1 MNRKTRSKQSGG
13 NGLECENGDN
23 GSDNKDFLIDLSEEL
38 RTIYLFGYLGEKMV
52 FLFIKH
58 WDKFEAIYKGKTQ
71 QNGEPI
77 TIVINSSGGQ
87 SIQGLA
93 LHNKIRYSGAPIKTV
108 GIGEIS
114 SAAMAVFLAG
124 HERILYPDT
133 LIGFHQCQPDLCPH
147 SDRSAAEL
155 EVFECKLIDSRY
167 HRVILGNS
175 NLTRR
180 QVINL
185 EKRSKYITAEEAV
198 KYGLAHKIIK

>member
-1 MNRKTRSKQSGG
+1 MSRKKRSKNNEE
-13 NGLECENGDN
+13 NGVECECCNNG
-23 GSDNKDFLIDLSEEL
+23 GSSKEFLVDLSEEL
-38 RTIYLFGYLGEKMV
+38 RTIYLFGYLGEKTV

-58 WDKFEAIYKGKTQ
+58 WDKIESIYDSKTQ
-71 QNGEPI
+71 QNSEPI

-93 LHNKIRYSGAPIKTV
+93 LHNKIRYSGVPIKTV

-124 HERILYPDT
+124 RERLLYPDT

-155 EVFECKLIDSRY
+155 EVSECKLIDSRY
-167 HRVILGNS
+167 HRVILENS

-180 QVINL
+180 QVVNL

-198 KYGLAHKIIK
+198 KYGLAHGIIK